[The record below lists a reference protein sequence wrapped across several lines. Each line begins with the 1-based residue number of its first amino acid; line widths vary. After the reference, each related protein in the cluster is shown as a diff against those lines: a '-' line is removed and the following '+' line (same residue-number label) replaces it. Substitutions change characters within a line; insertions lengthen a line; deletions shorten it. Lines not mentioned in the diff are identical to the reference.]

1 MKYKRIIKNTKGKIE
16 KTLIKDSGIEVDIIE
31 NKELLCYNFY
41 IIYNKGKKVGKGSS
55 KRNN

>member
-1 MKYKRIIKNTKGKIE
+1 MKYKRNIKNTKGKIE
-16 KTLIKDSGIEVDIIE
+16 KTLNWSKSTIIE

-41 IIYNKGKKVGKGSS
+41 IIYSKGKKVGKESS